1 MHLGTTIVALDTGA
15 RTVTDAHGRDYRYGK
30 LLLATGG
37 TPRRLG
43 FPDPGVIYLRTLDD
57 YDLLRASAVD
67 GAEAAVIGGGF
78 IGAEIAAALTLNGAR
93 VTMIFPERA
102 LGANNYPRSLSDFLT
117 GYYREKGV
125 SVLANT
131 SVAAIEPR
139 AKKTVVSTADGSL
152 VSADTVA
159 AGIGIVPRVD
169 LAEKAGLKVDNGIV
183 VDRLLRTSDSSVYAA
198 GDVANFESEALG
210 RRVRVEHEDNA
221 NNMGKLAGQNMAGQ
235 EATYK
240 YLPFFYSDL
249 FDLGYEAIGE
259 LDARH
264 EMVED
269 WVEPYTK
276 GVVYYMKEGL
286 VRGVLLWNTWGQVE
300 AARELIAGHGKFE
313 PRSLIGRI
321 SD

>member
-1 MHLGTTIVALDTGA
+1 
-15 RTVTDAHGRDYRYGK
+15 
-30 LLLATGG
+30 
-37 TPRRLG
+37 
-43 FPDPGVIYLRTLDD
+43 
-57 YDLLRASAVD
+57 
-67 GAEAAVIGGGF
+67 
-78 IGAEIAAALTLNGAR
+78 
-93 VTMIFPERA
+93 
-102 LGANNYPRSLSDFLT
+102 
-117 GYYREKGV
+117 
-125 SVLANT
+125 
-131 SVAAIEPR
+131 
-139 AKKTVVSTADGSL
+139 
-152 VSADTVA
+152 
-159 AGIGIVPRVD
+159 
-169 LAEKAGLKVDNGIV
+169 
-183 VDRLLRTSDSSVYAA
+183 
-198 GDVANFESEALG
+198 VANFESEALG